1 MKNEAAHLF
10 ETFITTYET
19 TATETNQK
27 TRILRC
33 SFQNGT
39 NHKSHSSNSF
49 VDKFD
54 FTPLKWQ
61 WYLTDKT
68 ISWHYLAGRIRPC
81 GEICP
86 LCHLHFARSWTSS
99 YLHKVVIILTV
110 LRNGNLRHFKAVN
123 KIKLEMYVQ
132 LLRTLVFQTEHKS
145 LFFFSLTHT
154 RTYTLIHAHTH
165 SYAHHVHSNCSWY
178 SIKRIGK
185 LFHLPMTHL
194 NQRAVPNHKRC
205 EPGTICWPRWHI
217 RILTYVKILLNTQ
230 LTSNAGSDVT
240 CIHNLLFQRL
250 YERVCKI
257 LTSNY

>member
-154 RTYTLIHAHTH
+154 RTYTLIRASRTL
-165 SYAHHVHSNCSWY
+165 
-178 SIKRIGK
+178 K
-185 LFHLPMTHL
+185 LFLILYKKDRKAFSPPDDTSKPTGSSQSQTVWARYHL
-194 NQRAVPNHKRC
+194 
-205 EPGTICWPRWHI
+205 
-217 RILTYVKILLNTQ
+217 
-230 LTSNAGSDVT
+230 LTSMTYSHPHI
-240 CIHNLLFQRL
+240 C
-250 YERVCKI
+250 
-257 LTSNY
+257 